1 MSKFLDS
8 RPPLEMEPAPPTV
21 ATVAARSEELATE
34 QSRQFALEN
43 EERQRKAAEELA
55 RLQALARHD

>member
-8 RPPLEMEPAPPTV
+8 RVPMEVEAAPPTV
-21 ATVAARSEELATE
+21 AIVAGRSEELAAE
-34 QSRQFALEN
+34 QTRQYALEN
-43 EERQRKAAEELA
+43 EERQRKATEELA